1 MTTARP
7 LILGNWKMHRTPSET
22 AAFLA
27 DLLPRIA
34 GVEGREIAVA
44 PPFTSLP
51 AARQALQGGPVALA
65 AQDLFW
71 EDQGAYTGAI
81 SPEMLQD
88 LGVRY
93 VIVGHSERRRHF
105 GETDH
110 MVQMKVQAALRADLA
125 PVVCVGEQE
134 AARLSDRAAA
144 VVRGQVLRALEGIVP
159 GELRNVV
166 LAYEP
171 VWAIG
176 TGRTATPADI
186 AEMHAVIRGE
196 LESVFGPAGAAPR
209 ILYGGSVT
217 PATIDAIMAAPG
229 VKGVLVGG
237 ASLKAADF
245 TRIAAYRA
253 P

>member
-1 MTTARP
+1 MTTGRA

-27 DLLPRIA
+27 DLLPRLSGID
-34 GVEGREIAVA
+34 GREIAVA
-44 PPFTSLP
+44 PPYTCLP
-51 AARQALQGGPVALA
+51 AARQVLQDGPVALA

-71 EDQGAYTGAI
+71 EDHGAYTGAI
-81 SPEMLQD
+81 SPAMLQD

-93 VIVGHSERRRHF
+93 VIVGHSERRQHF

-110 MVQMKVQAALRADLA
+110 MVRMKVQAAIGADLS

-134 AARLSDRAAA
+134 AARVSGRAAA
-144 VVRGQVLRALEGIVP
+144 VVRGQVLRALEETPP
-159 GELRNVV
+159 GELRDVV
-166 LAYEP
+166 VAYEP
-171 VWAIG
+171 LWAIG

-186 AEMHAVIRGE
+186 AEMHAVIRSEIERIFG
-196 LESVFGPAGAAPR
+196 GPAPGTR

-217 PATIDAIMAAPG
+217 PSTIDAIMAAPG
-229 VKGVLVGG
+229 VQGVLVGG
-237 ASLKAADF
+237 ASLRAADF
-245 TRIAAYRA
+245 ARIAAYRT